1 VDLSFERNLGIWDRI
16 IRFVIGAILL
26 YLVTFSPVVMSVWVS
41 IVLGIL
47 GLAMIIEG
55 MLAY

>member
-1 VDLSFERNLGIWDRI
+1 MDLSFQRNLGIWERI
-16 IRFVIGAILL
+16 IRFVIGAIFL
-26 YLVTFSPVVMSVWVS
+26 YLVVFSPLVMSSWVS
-41 IVLGIL
+41 ILLGFL